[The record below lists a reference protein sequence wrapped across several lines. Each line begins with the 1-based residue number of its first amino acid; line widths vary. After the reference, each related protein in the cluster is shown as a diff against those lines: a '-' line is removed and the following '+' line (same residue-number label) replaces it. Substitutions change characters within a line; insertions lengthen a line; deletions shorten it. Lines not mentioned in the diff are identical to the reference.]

1 MQLFTNNW
9 KCPSYTNS
17 YHDTKYKKNTNL
29 PQGYWLFIHSF
40 FDALFSGHL
49 TNVLRL
55 IIIKKTQ
62 ICQICYSNYNGH
74 FSLCLW
80 TGKGTVFLIKIKKN
94 REESPCLYTERSYHH
109 IMKGHFLFSLFE
121 GLYMVIKKKKSRH
134 IKCVMQEIH
143 IIFVLLF
150 SLYILISWIE
160 IYLI

>member
-1 MQLFTNNW
+1 MTQN
-9 KCPSYTNS
+9 
-17 YHDTKYKKNTNL
+17 TKKIQTYLKAID
-29 PQGYWLFIHSF
+29 YLFILSLMLF
-40 FDALFSGHL
+40 FSGHL

-134 IKCVMQEIH
+134 IKCVMQD
-143 IIFVLLF
+143 FVLLF